1 MVTKK
6 VPLVYYTPEGE
17 RRVVGEATIKEDG
30 SVEFIAESEI
40 AKILGLM
47 DEVDVSRF
55 SIKARPA
62 PIEKPSPL
70 QKLDME
76 AFERDRPHK
85 MLQKPVTIDGILCVC
100 QYNIKCLLHPE
111 GNQHAGK

>member
-1 MVTKK
+1 MTIKK

-30 SVEFIAESEI
+30 SVEFVAESEI
-40 AKILGLM
+40 AKMLGLM

-62 PIEKPSPL
+62 IPKASPL
-70 QKLDME
+70 QKLDSPML
-76 AFERDRPHK
+76 RRPD
-85 MLQKPVTIDGILCVC
+85 VIIGGVICVC
-100 QYNIKCLLHPE
+100 QYDIPCLLHPKE
-111 GNQHAGK
+111 RNASE